1 MKQKSKLDMAIQ
13 MLIDKYHVIPEKYT
27 MYNGAYLFE
36 AYPRDIKDKTQCMN
50 VHYLVDLKYKKVGP
64 FSAAFDF
71 EGFFKA
77 VENMT
82 RL

>member
-1 MKQKSKLDMAIQ
+1 MKRNDNLNKAIT
-13 MLIDKYHVIPEKYT
+13 MLTNKYQVVPEKYT

-36 AYPRDIKDKTQCMN
+36 AYPRGIKDKTNCMN
-50 VHYLVDLKYKKVGP
+50 IHYLVDLKYKKVGP

-71 EGFFKA
+71 DGFFKA
-77 VENMT
+77 IENMI

>member
-1 MKQKSKLDMAIQ
+1 MKQSKLDVAIE
-13 MLIDKYHVIPEKYT
+13 MLTNKYQVVPEKYT
-27 MYNGAYLFE
+27 MYNGAFLFE
-36 AYPRDIKDKTQCMN
+36 AYPRGMKDKTQCMN
-50 VHYLVDLKYKKVGP
+50 VHYLVDLKHKKVGP